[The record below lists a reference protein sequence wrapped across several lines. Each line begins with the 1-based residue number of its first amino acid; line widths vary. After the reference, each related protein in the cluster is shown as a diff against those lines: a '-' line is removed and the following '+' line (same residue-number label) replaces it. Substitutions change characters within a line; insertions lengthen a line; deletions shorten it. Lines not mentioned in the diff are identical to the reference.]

1 MHEIVL
7 RNITQKSFMGTF
19 RLDVKYPTTQ
29 FQYNL
34 SDMVQKCGLKLLN
47 NVAHFGTFQYQ
58 QL

>member
-1 MHEIVL
+1 
-7 RNITQKSFMGTF
+7 MGTF

-29 FQYNL
+29 FQSNL
-34 SDMVQKCGLKLLN
+34 SDMVQNCGLKVCN